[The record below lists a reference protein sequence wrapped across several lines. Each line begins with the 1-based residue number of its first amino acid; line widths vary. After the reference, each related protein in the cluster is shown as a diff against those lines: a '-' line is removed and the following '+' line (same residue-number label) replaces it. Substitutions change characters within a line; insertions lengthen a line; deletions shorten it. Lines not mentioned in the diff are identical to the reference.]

1 MLDKYEFIRGCLCS
15 CITVSDRFPW
25 SWRELGVLNNA
36 AMKLGSLELAEA
48 VRKVAQVTQVK
59 HHGKIKRQDFKTYVM
74 KRGY

>member
-1 MLDKYEFIRGCLCS
+1 
-15 CITVSDRFPW
+15 
-25 SWRELGVLNNA
+25 
-36 AMKLGSLELAEA
+36 MKLGSLELAEA